1 MRSRTYSTAFPAI
14 LSLILTGGFVA
25 CYLANRSNA
34 RPPYRTHRAR
44 VAAVPQAPL
53 CGRPNDE
60 QVHIP
65 PNWVS
70 FVPPARGA
78 SYADP
83 VFGCTIVRLTDAL
96 QEGVAEHH
104 YYATLTPMSAD
115 DSKILIVNEHGA
127 WFVTDLVGGIVV
139 PVTKMPASNA
149 GTVLW
154 DATDGNVFYY
164 TKGNSL
170 MKGTI
175 RGKTVKPSLVHTFA
189 EYEAVVLPD
198 KTDLSIDGKSFA
210 MWGGTAGGT
219 HPLNIFTYNMQA
231 NVKKTPYVTGCVQNA
246 ALTQGSCVHGI
257 TQTADNNV
265 IIDFANDGKCLEC
278 GNRLWDGN
286 TLVHLQ
292 DTTNHTD
299 TGLDLNGNPIF
310 IAVGNSSTL
319 AGLKN
324 PCPGGWGLD
333 VRQQNNISSA
343 VCLLDRQPS
352 WHVSYRGSASQPWA
366 AISFFDD
373 RRPGPEL
380 FNKSPR
386 FEAPS
391 SHNWG
396 LYEDEILLA
405 RVDGSAIYRLA
416 HARSR
421 SAESY
426 WAQPHAAISRDGKYV
441 IFDSNM
447 AYAQTGCPSEIVDC
461 SDVYLIRVQ

>member
-1 MRSRTYSTAFPAI
+1 MTSGIHSTVWRTISC
-14 LSLILTGGFVA
+14 LILIGGFLA
-25 CYLANRSNA
+25 CCMANRSNA
-34 RPPYRTHRAR
+34 RALYLNDQAR
-44 VAAVPQAPL
+44 GTPEPKTLA
-53 CGRPNDE
+53 CGKPNDE

-65 PNWVS
+65 LDWTS

-83 VFGCTIVRLTDAL
+83 VFGCTVVRLTDAL
-96 QEGVAEHH
+96 QDGVAAHH
-104 YYATLTPMSAD
+104 YYATLTPVSAN

-139 PVTKMPASNA
+139 PVDKMPAING
-149 GTVLW
+149 GTLLW
-154 DATDGNVFYY
+154 DATDGDVFYF

-175 RGKTVKPSLVHTFA
+175 HGKTVKPSLVHLFR
-189 EYEAVVLPD
+189 EYDAVMLPD

-210 MWGGTAGGT
+210 MWGGTANGK
-219 HPLNIFTYNMQA
+219 LNIYTYNMQT
-231 NVKKTPYVTGCVQNA
+231 NTKKTPYVTNCVQNA

-265 IIDFANDGKCLEC
+265 IIDFANDGTCLEC
-278 GNRLWDGN
+278 GNRLWNGD

-292 DTTNHTD
+292 DATNHMD
-299 TGLDLNGNPIF
+299 TGLDLNGKPIF
-310 IAVGNSSTL
+310 IGMGNPSTL
-319 AGLKN
+319 AAMKN

-333 VRQQNNISSA
+333 VRQQNDFSSA
-343 VCLLDRQPS
+343 YCLLDKQPA
-352 WHVSYRGSASQPWA
+352 WHVSYRGRASQPWA

-373 RRPGPEL
+373 RKPGPEL
-380 FNKSPR
+380 FNKNPE
-386 FEAPS
+386 FEPPS
-391 SHNWG
+391 SSNWKM
-396 LYEDEILLA
+396 YEDEILLA
-405 RVDGSAIYRLA
+405 RVDGLAIQRLA

-447 AYAQTGCPSEIVDC
+447 AYAQKGCPSGITDC
-461 SDVYLIRVQ
+461 SDVYLIKVQ